1 MHSRIV
7 PGTTLASIDRGHTSE
22 KFLEQLECQSMED
35 APQSCSSPGTT
46 LVSNQWI
53 MEDAP
58 QSCSGN
64 NSSVNLMVDT
74 HQSCSQTTLA
84 SIDGGHTPELF
95 REQFWCQLDGGCTP
109 EFFPEQLDGGPT
121 HICSENNCTLESKL
135 SLFQAAAEFIRCISL
150 S

>member
-22 KFLEQLECQSMED
+22 LFLEQLECQSMED
-35 APQSCSSPGTT
+35 APQSCSGNNSG
-46 LVSNQWI
+46 VNSV
-53 MEDAP
+53 EDIP
-58 QSCSGN
+58 QSYSGN
-64 NSSVNLMVDT
+64 NLCVDSIKDT

-84 SIDGGHTPELF
+84 SIDGGHTPELY